1 MPYSPAVRQLI
12 CALSLVLMQFCF
24 GTMHGQLVID
34 DNTSSTILTD
44 HTGGYLGTG
53 ISFVDFNGDGLDDLS
68 FGHHEGELRF
78 FQGTGSGFLE
88 VDLELET
95 PNAESKGL
103 IWTDVDNDGDQDL
116 FVAFRF
122 APNKLWLNQGGLEMV
137 DVSAT
142 CGIAQDER
150 RSFGPAFGD
159 FDRDGLLD
167 LFVANY
173 GYSVDVPQG
182 NELYRNL
189 GNGMFEDVTEAMGM
203 DGPNLQSFQGNWM
216 DVDRDG
222 WLDLHVIRDRFIYP
236 NLFYHNTGAE
246 TGTAGFVE
254 DGAERGL
261 DVSILCMSSSP
272 HDFDRDGDLDLY
284 LSGGLEGSRLLE
296 NTGDGQFTDITSAWV
311 EMNEVCWAGQ
321 WLDVDA
327 DGWEE
332 LHITT
337 GIAAYVD
344 YPSVLSQF
352 DEEPDAL
359 FKNDAGEL
367 ILPGGLFQ
375 SVTALGFATATGDFN
390 GDGFVD
396 LVSHKVGLNPEI
408 RTALPNTNHWLRV
421 LLHGVESNADAV
433 GAKIEMWAG
442 SSYLYRETYCGEAYL
457 SQNSRWEHF
466 GAANHTQID
475 SIRVEWPLG
484 WVDTW
489 YDVPTNT
496 SIELTEFGATTDE
509 ASTGCTYAGACNYNA
524 EAIEDD
530 GSCDFSCLLESL
542 ACGNGLVWNP
552 VTTLCEPSCLGDSNG
567 DSVVD
572 VVDLLEFLSAFGQEC
587 N

>member
-182 NELYRNL
+182 NECYRNL

-442 SSYLYRETYCGEAYL
+442 SSYWYRETYCGEAYL

-552 VTTLCEPSCLGDSNG
+552 VTTFCEPSCLGDSNG

>member
-78 FQGTGSGFLE
+78 FQGTGSGFVE

-182 NELYRNL
+182 NECYRNL

-442 SSYLYRETYCGEAYL
+442 SSYWYRETYCGEAYL

-524 EAIEDD
+524 EANEDD

-552 VTTLCEPSCLGDSNG
+552 VTTFCEPSCLGDSNG

>member
-122 APNKLWLNQGGLEMV
+122 APNKLWLNQGGLELV

-182 NELYRNL
+182 NECYRNL

-442 SSYLYRETYCGEAYL
+442 SSYWYRETYCGEAYL

-489 YDVPTNT
+489 YDVPSNT

-524 EAIEDD
+524 EANEDD

-552 VTTLCEPSCLGDSNG
+552 VTTFCEPSCLGDSNG

>member
-442 SSYLYRETYCGEAYL
+442 SSYWYRETYCGEAYL

>member
-44 HTGGYLGTG
+44 HIGGYLGTG

-182 NELYRNL
+182 NECYRNL

-442 SSYLYRETYCGEAYL
+442 SSYWYRETYCGEAYL

-489 YDVPTNT
+489 YNVPTNT

-552 VTTLCEPSCLGDSNG
+552 VTTFCEPSCLGDSNG

>member
-182 NELYRNL
+182 NECYRNL

-442 SSYLYRETYCGEAYL
+442 SSYWYRETYCGEAYL

-466 GAANHTQID
+466 GAGNHTQID

-552 VTTLCEPSCLGDSNG
+552 VTTFCEPSCLGDSNG

>member
-24 GTMHGQLVID
+24 STMHGQLVID

-442 SSYLYRETYCGEAYL
+442 SSYWYRETYCGEAYL

-489 YDVPTNT
+489 YNVPTNT

-542 ACGNGLVWNP
+542 ACGNGLVWNS
-552 VTTLCEPSCLGDSNG
+552 VTTLCESSCQGDSNG

-572 VVDLLEFLSAFGQEC
+572 VLDLLEFLSAFGQEC

>member
-78 FQGTGSGFLE
+78 FQGTGSGFVE

-122 APNKLWLNQGGLEMV
+122 APNKLWLNQGGLELV

-182 NELYRNL
+182 NECYRNL

-442 SSYLYRETYCGEAYL
+442 SSYWYRETYCGEAYL

-524 EAIEDD
+524 EANEDD

-552 VTTLCEPSCLGDSNG
+552 VTTFCEPSCLGDSNG

>member
-78 FQGTGSGFLE
+78 FQGTGSGFVE

-182 NELYRNL
+182 NECYRNL

-442 SSYLYRETYCGEAYL
+442 SSYWYRETYCGEAYL

-552 VTTLCEPSCLGDSNG
+552 VTTFCEPSCLGDSNG

>member
-1 MPYSPAVRQLI
+1 
-12 CALSLVLMQFCF
+12 
-24 GTMHGQLVID
+24 
-34 DNTSSTILTD
+34 
-44 HTGGYLGTG
+44 
-53 ISFVDFNGDGLDDLS
+53 
-68 FGHHEGELRF
+68 LRF

-182 NELYRNL
+182 NECYRNL

-421 LLHGVESNADAV
+421 LLHGVESNSDAV

-442 SSYLYRETYCGEAYL
+442 SSYWYRETYCGEAYL

-489 YDVPTNT
+489 YNVPTNT

-552 VTTLCEPSCLGDSNG
+552 VTTLCESSCQGDSNG

>member
-122 APNKLWLNQGGLEMV
+122 APNKLWLNQGGLELV

-182 NELYRNL
+182 NECYRNL

-442 SSYLYRETYCGEAYL
+442 SSYWYRETYCGEAYL

-524 EAIEDD
+524 EANEDD

-552 VTTLCEPSCLGDSNG
+552 VTTFCEPSCLGDSNG

>member
-182 NELYRNL
+182 NECYRNL

-442 SSYLYRETYCGEAYL
+442 SSYWYRETYCGEAYL

-552 VTTLCEPSCLGDSNG
+552 VTTLCESSCQGDSNG

>member
-24 GTMHGQLVID
+24 STMHGQLVID

-189 GNGMFEDVTEAMGM
+189 GNGMFEDVTGAMGM

-442 SSYLYRETYCGEAYL
+442 SSYWYRETYCGEAYL

-489 YDVPTNT
+489 YNVPTNT

-542 ACGNGLVWNP
+542 ACGNGLVWNS
-552 VTTLCEPSCLGDSNG
+552 VTTLCESSCQGDSNG

-572 VVDLLEFLSAFGQEC
+572 VLDLLEFLSAFGQEC

>member
-1 MPYSPAVRQLI
+1 
-12 CALSLVLMQFCF
+12 
-24 GTMHGQLVID
+24 
-34 DNTSSTILTD
+34 
-44 HTGGYLGTG
+44 
-53 ISFVDFNGDGLDDLS
+53 
-68 FGHHEGELRF
+68 
-78 FQGTGSGFLE
+78 
-88 VDLELET
+88 
-95 PNAESKGL
+95 
-103 IWTDVDNDGDQDL
+103 
-116 FVAFRF
+116 
-122 APNKLWLNQGGLEMV
+122 
-137 DVSAT
+137 
-142 CGIAQDER
+142 
-150 RSFGPAFGD
+150 
-159 FDRDGLLD
+159 
-167 LFVANY
+167 
-173 GYSVDVPQG
+173 
-182 NELYRNL
+182 
-189 GNGMFEDVTEAMGM
+189 
-203 DGPNLQSFQGNWM
+203 
-216 DVDRDG
+216 
-222 WLDLHVIRDRFIYP
+222 
-236 NLFYHNTGAE
+236 
-246 TGTAGFVE
+246 
-254 DGAERGL
+254 
-261 DVSILCMSSSP
+261 
-272 HDFDRDGDLDLY
+272 
-284 LSGGLEGSRLLE
+284 LEGSRLLE

-442 SSYLYRETYCGEAYL
+442 SSYWYRETYCGEAYL

-524 EAIEDD
+524 EANEDD

-552 VTTLCEPSCLGDSNG
+552 VTTFCEPSCLGDSNG

>member
-182 NELYRNL
+182 NECYRNL

-442 SSYLYRETYCGEAYL
+442 SSYWYRETYCGEAYL

-524 EAIEDD
+524 EANEDD

-552 VTTLCEPSCLGDSNG
+552 VTTFCEPSCLGDSNG

>member
-442 SSYLYRETYCGEAYL
+442 SSYWYRETYCGEAYL

-489 YDVPTNT
+489 YNVPTNT

-542 ACGNGLVWNP
+542 ACGNGLVWNS
-552 VTTLCEPSCLGDSNG
+552 VTTLCESSCQGDSNG

-572 VVDLLEFLSAFGQEC
+572 VLDLLEFLSAFGQEC

>member
-78 FQGTGSGFLE
+78 FQGTGSGFVE

-246 TGTAGFVE
+246 SGTAGFVE

-442 SSYLYRETYCGEAYL
+442 SSYWYRETYCGEAYL

-524 EAIEDD
+524 EANEDD

-552 VTTLCEPSCLGDSNG
+552 VTTFCEPSCLGDSNG